1 MFNFIKDRIWYIKE
15 TMQNLDAFAFHD
27 DDKEEAVTA
36 TPLKDRAVDKI
47 NDFIERH
54 CIVDYDENFEDDVI
68 STPSDTNALTSEQTA
83 SDKA

>member
-1 MFNFIKDRIWYIKE
+1 MFD
-15 TMQNLDAFAFHD
+15 Q
-27 DDKEEAVTA
+27 
-36 TPLKDRAVDKI
+36 LKDRAINKI

-68 STPSDTNALTSEQTA
+68 STPSDTNALASEQTA

>member
-1 MFNFIKDRIWYIKE
+1 MFDFIKDRIWYIKE
-15 TMQNLDAFAFHD
+15 TMQDLDVYAFHD
-27 DDKEEAVTA
+27 NEEEAVTA
-36 TPLKDRAVDKI
+36 APLKDRAVDKI

-68 STPSDTNALTSEQTA
+68 STPSDTNAPTSEQTA